1 MNSVREKKFMT
12 RSLYVLLFGL
22 ESELRL
28 TGTGFDEK
36 KKCIRIRLEE
46 ITAINNI
53 AYCII
58 VLNNPFC

>member
-36 KKCIRIRLEE
+36 KNVSGSDSRKLQPL
-46 ITAINNI
+46 
-53 AYCII
+53 II
-58 VLNNPFC
+58 LHIV